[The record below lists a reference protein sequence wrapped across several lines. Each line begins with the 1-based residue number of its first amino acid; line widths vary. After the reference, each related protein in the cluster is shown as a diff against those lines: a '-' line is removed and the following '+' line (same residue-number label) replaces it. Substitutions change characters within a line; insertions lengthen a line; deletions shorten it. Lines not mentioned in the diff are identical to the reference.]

1 LRARDSGAV
10 AAEERR
16 RAGVADLGL
25 VWLAF
30 VFCAALIGFSGPE
43 LSRSGDII
51 AEKTGL
57 SHSWIGLILLATV
70 TSLPELVT
78 GLSAVTIADVPD
90 IAVGDVFGSCVFN
103 LAILIVL
110 DLLHRDEPI
119 YRRAH
124 QGHILAAGFG
134 IVLVGWAGMS
144 VLLSGQN
151 ISFNVGHVGLYSP
164 IMIGLYFIAIRTVFV
179 YERNQREEFVEDV
192 AAQYADITLRTAVRR
207 YLVAAVVLVAAGIW
221 LPFVGSDL
229 ANAMGWN
236 NTFVGTLFVAAATS
250 LPELVVTI
258 AALRLGALD
267 MAIAN
272 LLGSN
277 LFDMLVLAI
286 DDFAFL
292 KGPILSHVSPMHAV
306 SAFSAVIMT
315 GIVVV
320 GLLYRSK
327 TRVFRYVDWISISL
341 FLVYLLNSYVLYVYG
356 N

>member
-1 LRARDSGAV
+1 M
-10 AAEERR
+10 
-16 RAGVADLGL
+16 DL
-25 VWLAF
+25 
-30 VFCAALIGFSGPE
+30 ALIWLQFFICAGLIGLAGPE

-57 SHSWIGLILLATV
+57 SHNWIGLIMLATV

-90 IAVGDVFGSCVFN
+90 IAVGDLMGSCVFN

-119 YRRAH
+119 FVRAH
-124 QGHILAAGFG
+124 QGNMLAAGFG
-134 IVLVGWAGMS
+134 IVLIGWAGMT
-144 VLLSGQN
+144 VMLANQN
-151 ISFNVGHVGLYSP
+151 FTFSIGHVGLYSP
-164 IMIGLYFIAIRTVFV
+164 ILIGLYFIAIRTVFT

-192 AAQYADITLRTAVRR
+192 AEQYGDITLRQAVTR
-207 YLVAAVVLVAAGIW
+207 YLVAALVLVAAGVW
-221 LPFVGSDL
+221 LPFVAADL
-229 ANAMGWN
+229 SEAMGWN
-236 NTFVGTLFVAAATS
+236 QTFVGTLLVAFATS

-258 AALRLGALD
+258 AALRLGALN

-277 LFDMLVLAI
+277 MFNMLVLAI
-286 DDFAFL
+286 DDIAYT
-292 KGPILSHVSPMHAV
+292 KGPLLTDVSPVHAV

-327 TRVFRYVDWISISL
+327 HRVFRILDWVSISL
-341 FLVYLLNSYVLYVYG
+341 FLVYLLNSYVLFVFEH
-356 N
+356 

>member
-1 LRARDSGAV
+1 M
-10 AAEERR
+10 AE
-16 RAGVADLGL
+16 LGL
-25 VWLAF
+25 VWLQF
-30 VFCAALIGFSGPE
+30 IICAALVGFAGPE

-57 SHSWIGLILLATV
+57 SHNWVGLILLATV
-70 TSLPELVT
+70 TSLPELIT
-78 GLSAVTIADVPD
+78 GLSAVTVAGVPN
-90 IAVGDVFGSCVFN
+90 IAVGDVMGSCVFN

-119 YRRAH
+119 FLRAH

-134 IVLVGWAGMS
+134 IVLIGWAGAS
-144 VLLSGQN
+144 VLLAGHRF
-151 ISFNVGHVGLYSP
+151 SFSVGHIGLYSP
-164 IMIGLYFIAIRTVFV
+164 IMIGLYLIAIRTVFY

-207 YLVAAVVLVAAGIW
+207 YAVAAIVLVAAGVW
-221 LPFVGSDL
+221 LPFVG
-229 ANAMGWN
+229 AQIAEAMGWKT
-236 NTFVGTLFVAAATS
+236 TFVGTLFVAGVTS

-258 AALRLGALD
+258 AALRIGALN

-277 LFDMLVLAI
+277 LFDILVLAI
-286 DDFAFL
+286 DDIAFL
-292 KGPILSHVSPMHAV
+292 KGPLLSHVSPVHAV

-320 GLLYRSK
+320 GLLYRAK
-327 TRVFRYVDWISISL
+327 KRVFRYVDWITISL
-341 FLVYLLNSYVLYVYG
+341 FLVYLLNSYVLYVFG
-356 N
+356 H

>member
-1 LRARDSGAV
+1 V
-10 AAEERR
+10 
-16 RAGVADLGL
+16 DLSL
-25 VWLAF
+25 IWLQF
-30 VFCAALIGFSGPE
+30 IVCAALIGVAGPE

-57 SHSWIGLILLATV
+57 SGSWIGLVMLATV

-78 GLSAVTIADVPD
+78 GLSAVTVADVPD
-90 IAVGDVFGSCVFN
+90 IAVGDLMGSCVFN
-103 LAILIVL
+103 LTILIVL

-119 YRRAH
+119 YRRANI
-124 QGHILAAGFG
+124 GHILAAGFG

-144 VLLSGQN
+144 VILAGH
-151 ISFNVGHVGLYSP
+151 SFSFRIWHVGLYSP
-164 IMIGLYFIAIRTVFV
+164 ILIGLYLISIRTVFR
-179 YERNQREEFVEDV
+179 YERNQREEFVEEV
-192 AAQYADITLRTAVRR
+192 AEQYADITLRRAVRR
-207 YLVAAVVLVAAGIW
+207 YLLAAAVLVAAGVW
-221 LPFVGSDL
+221 LPFVASDL
-229 ANAMGWN
+229 AKVMGWN
-236 NTFVGTLFVAAATS
+236 QTFVGTLFVAGATS

-277 LFDMLVLAI
+277 MFNMLVLAI
-286 DDFAFL
+286 DDLAYT
-292 KGPILSHVSPMHAV
+292 KGPLLSDVSPVHAV

-320 GLLYRSK
+320 GLLYRAK
-327 TRVFRYVDWISISL
+327 TRVFRYVDWISIAL

-356 N
+356 H